1 MRWTCVEP
9 LKKWRLDVEPNGSG
23 IEWEL
28 YYEPTAPMWELLP
41 MKVRDKDGQMLADMY
56 HMKEPGRWSGW
67 VQIDG
72 ERISVDGFHGGRDR
86 TFGVRVA
93 DKIDFWL
100 WLDAGF
106 EDRAIEA
113 WIIESHDGTVNYVDG
128 GITHTD
134 GTLSKRFVKIE
145 HDIEFDGDTK
155 RPAHATLI
163 FTDEDGKTYRVTADA
178 PHQNVNAYYGLPMA
192 HCQYEDLGG
201 GAYFIHFLWDS
212 NNPEQLTETE
222 GKSMALDQLMR
233 FQARLGI
240 GLQPAGASSSCSWAG
255 RATAA
260 TRTGRR
266 WTCRRSNR
274 TRPRSNV
281 GPQKARG
288 PAMTL
293 DANVIERLTGWLRT
307 QLPDADDVRVE
318 GVDRV
323 DFGRSAE
330 MMMLTVVTRHGG
342 KDTSQDVVL
351 RLRPKPPA
359 LLEPY
364 DLARQFTILRA
375 LENTAV
381 RAPLALWFEA
391 SGKVFGQPFFVMQR
405 AVGDVYEMEAPAG
418 RGRPDRGADVPEP
431 GRTNSGDPRR
441 RPQTDRAGRA
451 R

>member
-1 MRWTCVEP
+1 MVYSAADESFTHQLPTTFDQVHDPDPTWSDRCYFFAASPDGTMLLASGYGNNPNTGSGLGYVKVSLADGRHWDLLSGRPVTGDDRGDLRAGPMRWTCVEP

-113 WIIESHDGTVNYVDG
+113 WIIESCDGTVNYVDG
-128 GITHTD
+128 GITHAD

-145 HDIEFDGDTK
+145 HDVEFDGDTK
-155 RPAHATLI
+155 RPARANLI

-178 PHQNVNAYYGLPMA
+178 PHQDVNAYYGLPMA

-212 NNPEQLTETE
+212 TNSEQLGETE

-233 FQARLGI
+233 FQLDGDNRLGHLRI
-240 GLQPAGASSSCSWAG
+240 AHGRAGLPTLPELGGDGHVRVQTGQDPGRAPGNDAGA
-255 RATAA
+255 T
-260 TRTGRR
+260 T
-266 WTCRRSNR
+266 
-274 TRPRSNV
+274 
-281 GPQKARG
+281 
-288 PAMTL
+288 
-293 DANVIERLTGWLRT
+293 
-307 QLPDADDVRVE
+307 
-318 GVDRV
+318 
-323 DFGRSAE
+323 
-330 MMMLTVVTRHGG
+330 
-342 KDTSQDVVL
+342 
-351 RLRPKPPA
+351 
-359 LLEPY
+359 
-364 DLARQFTILRA
+364 
-375 LENTAV
+375 
-381 RAPLALWFEA
+381 
-391 SGKVFGQPFFVMQR
+391 
-405 AVGDVYEMEAPAG
+405 
-418 RGRPDRGADVPEP
+418 
-431 GRTNSGDPRR
+431 
-441 RPQTDRAGRA
+441 
-451 R
+451 